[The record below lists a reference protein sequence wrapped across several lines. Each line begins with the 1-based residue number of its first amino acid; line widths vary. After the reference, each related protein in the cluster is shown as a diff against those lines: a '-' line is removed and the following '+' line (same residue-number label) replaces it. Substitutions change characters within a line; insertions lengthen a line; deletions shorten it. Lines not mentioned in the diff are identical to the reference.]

1 MAIDPN
7 TPSLSAA
14 SHIEQTPEVC
24 GGKPRISGTRIRVQD
39 VVVWHERLG
48 LAADEIVSRWPQ
60 LSLADVYA
68 ALTLYHDHREQI
80 DADMESGRR
89 SVLEI
94 QKRHP
99 SKLDRRA
106 LSDE

>member
-14 SHIEQTPEVC
+14 SHIEQTADVC
-24 GGKPRISGTRIRVQD
+24 SGKPRIIGTRIRVQD

-48 LAADEIVSRWPQ
+48 LSADEIVSRWPQ
-60 LSLADVYA
+60 LTLADVYA
-68 ALTLYHDHREQI
+68 ALTFYHDHRAEI
-80 DADMESGRR
+80 DAAMESGRK
-89 SVLEI
+89 SVQEI
-94 QKRHP
+94 QTRYP
-99 SKLDRRA
+99 SKLDRRS